1 VPYHLRVP
9 IRRVHLT
16 QISSND
22 PVFDAADSDPSVSP
36 ADDFY
41 RFANGGWLDANPVP
55 PEYGAWGS
63 AHEVH
68 VRNETILREL
78 LQDAVSTEAESGST
92 QQMVGDY
99 YASGMDTATI
109 EALDLSP
116 LKPWLD
122 QIAAVEN
129 VGDIRELTAE
139 FHRSGISALFGMSV
153 IPDFD
158 NPTANLLYLD
168 QNGLGLPDRDY
179 YLREDDQSRALLAAY
194 RDHISRV
201 LSLAGFE
208 GSDATVNAILAIET
222 SIADASYTNVQIRD
236 VELITNK
243 HDVNTAN
250 ELMPHFNIAAYLA
263 LIGARDETVI
273 NVDNVD
279 LYPAL
284 DTMLETTAIDDWKSY
299 FTWHLLRSM
308 ASSLPERFE
317 TESFDFYGRTL
328 AGQQKQKERWK
339 RVLGAGSG
347 DIGELISQLYV
358 ADNFPPESKRSM
370 EQLVENLIVAMGDRL
385 RTIPWMSDETRSE
398 ALLKLDGF
406 GYKIGYPD
414 VWRDYSGLHI
424 APNTWLANRTAAA
437 RFEFNRQMAKLGQ
450 PVDPHEWSMPP
461 HIVNAYYHPLR
472 NEIVFPAGILQPP
485 YFTPDADDAVNYG
498 AIGSVIGHEI
508 THGFDDQGS
517 KFDATGQMRDWWA
530 AEDLEEFER
539 RARVV
544 TDQFDAYEVEDG
556 LQVNGELTLGENIA
570 DLGGVKIAL
579 TAMLAT
585 QDGGEVG
592 SIAGLTPEQRFY
604 FSYARAWR
612 QNYTDE
618 YLRLLVNSDPH
629 SPSHFRCNGP
639 LSNLASFAEAFDIED
654 GSASMRASEERA
666 NIW

>member
-1 VPYHLRVP
+1 
-9 IRRVHLT
+9 LT

-279 LYPAL
+279 LYPVL

-424 APNTWLANRTAAA
+424 APHTWLANRTAAA

-666 NIW
+666 DIW

>member
-1 VPYHLRVP
+1 M
-9 IRRVHLT
+9 T

-414 VWRDYSGLHI
+414 VWRDYSGLHV
-424 APNTWLANRTAAA
+424 APHTWLANRTAAA

-585 QDGGEVG
+585 QHGGEVG

-666 NIW
+666 DIW

>member
-1 VPYHLRVP
+1 
-9 IRRVHLT
+9 LT

-243 HDVNTAN
+243 RDVNTAN
-250 ELMPHFNIAAYLA
+250 DLMPHFSIAAYLA

-414 VWRDYSGLHI
+414 VWRDYSGLHV
-424 APNTWLANRTAAA
+424 APHTWLANRTAAA

-654 GSASMRASEERA
+654 GSASMRASEARA
-666 NIW
+666 DIW

>member
-1 VPYHLRVP
+1 
-9 IRRVHLT
+9 LT

-414 VWRDYSGLHI
+414 VWRDYSGLHV
-424 APNTWLANRTAAA
+424 APHTWLANRTAAA

-666 NIW
+666 DIW

>member
-1 VPYHLRVP
+1 
-9 IRRVHLT
+9 LT

-666 NIW
+666 DIW

>member
-1 VPYHLRVP
+1 M
-9 IRRVHLT
+9 T

-250 ELMPHFNIAAYLA
+250 KLMPHFNIAAYLA

-414 VWRDYSGLHI
+414 VWRDYSGLHV
-424 APNTWLANRTAAA
+424 APHTWLANRTAAA

-585 QDGGEVG
+585 QHGGEVG

-666 NIW
+666 DIW